1 MQSYS
6 PEELQRRISCL
17 QLEERNEALSIIEDF
32 RCSVDPLY
40 WAQTYT
46 ATENPHYIEQ
56 GLPFRGPFPRKSYFP
71 PLFAEFSNSSR
82 LLVPK
87 SREMLTS
94 WCAMVWATNRA
105 QWHQAEVVIQ
115 CQGEDKVK
123 KLIAY
128 AECLHRNQSPWLL
141 QLHPLAGQNSTEL
154 SWKSGGKIIGVPKGV
169 HQIRSYHPTIYIMD
183 EAAFLEE
190 AEACYNTAHPVSKQ
204 IIAVSSAAPGWFG
217 NECSR

>member
-1 MQSYS
+1 MN
-6 PEELQRRISCL
+6 PRIPTLADIRDEKCK
-17 QLEERNEALSIIEDF
+17 R
-32 RCSVDPLY
+32 DPLY

-56 GLPFRGPFPRKSYFP
+56 GLPFRGPFPKKSYFP
-71 PLFAEFSNSSR
+71 PLFAEFARSSR

-105 QWHQAEVVIQ
+105 QWHQALVVVQ
-115 CQGEDKVK
+115 CQSEEKVTQ
-123 KLIAY
+123 LIGY
-128 AECLHRNQSPWLL
+128 AECLHRNQQGWL
-141 QLHPLAGQNSTEL
+141 QQRHPLKTQNLTEL
-154 SWKSGGKIIGVPKGV
+154 HWTAGGRVVGIPKGV
-169 HQIRSYHPTIYIMD
+169 HQVRSWHPTIYIMD